1 LLLRFREGGRASIT
15 WRSCLLGALLVGSF
29 PRQAWSA
36 DSASGHREE
45 ELVFRADLTMVQVD
59 AVVTD
64 KKGRYITDLGC
75 GDFEIFEDNHKQPIS
90 QCAFVPAPGSPAPRP
105 SLDEL
110 RGPPGPN
117 SSQGGRI
124 ERDAVRRTIVL
135 VVDDLGLDLQSVL
148 SVRVALLSFIED
160 QMEPGDL
167 VSVLR
172 TGGGTGSLQRFASDK
187 RILRA
192 AIDRVR
198 FNVAASVDAFDPV
211 GSIPRPVSSS
221 SMIPKPPGRDDSDE
235 FRTEMFAEGTVG
247 ALRFALSGLR
257 DLPGRKSVVFFSKGY
272 ALRNSKGLTTFG
284 MAVPSLVDLANRASV
299 VIYTV
304 DTRGVSTG
312 QLTASDNVAD
322 VAGADGQTI
331 AGFQG
336 GLMNALRSRRSHS
349 GLDGLAALSDPTGG
363 LLLRGQNDLSRQVKR
378 MLEDQ
383 KGYYLIGYVPSASA
397 FEAEK
402 GLPAFHKIRVKVRRQ
417 GLTARSRSGFYG
429 IPDDRANCSP
439 ASGRDSRECGSVTFL
454 HREVE

>member
-1 LLLRFREGGRASIT
+1 
-15 WRSCLLGALLVGSF
+15 
-29 PRQAWSA
+29 
-36 DSASGHREE
+36 
-45 ELVFRADLTMVQVD
+45 MVQVD

-198 FNVAASVDAFDPV
+198 FNVAAASGISRAASQLSSSPKAMR
-211 GSIPRPVSSS
+211 SAIPR
-221 SMIPKPPGRDDSDE
+221 G
-235 FRTEMFAEGTVG
+235 
-247 ALRFALSGLR
+247 
-257 DLPGRKSVVFFSKGY
+257 
-272 ALRNSKGLTTFG
+272 
-284 MAVPSLVDLANRASV
+284 
-299 VIYTV
+299 
-304 DTRGVSTG
+304 
-312 QLTASDNVAD
+312 
-322 VAGADGQTI
+322 
-331 AGFQG
+331 
-336 GLMNALRSRRSHS
+336 
-349 GLDGLAALSDPTGG
+349 
-363 LLLRGQNDLSRQVKR
+363 
-378 MLEDQ
+378 
-383 KGYYLIGYVPSASA
+383 
-397 FEAEK
+397 
-402 GLPAFHKIRVKVRRQ
+402 
-417 GLTARSRSGFYG
+417 
-429 IPDDRANCSP
+429 
-439 ASGRDSRECGSVTFL
+439 
-454 HREVE
+454 